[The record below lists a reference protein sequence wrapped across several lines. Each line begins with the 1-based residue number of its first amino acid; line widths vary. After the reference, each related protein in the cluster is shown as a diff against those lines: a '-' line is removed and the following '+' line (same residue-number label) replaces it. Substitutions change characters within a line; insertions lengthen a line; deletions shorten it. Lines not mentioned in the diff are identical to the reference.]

1 MGQLDDKT
9 ALVTGASSG
18 IGLAIARRFAAE
30 GATVYLTG
38 RRKAE
43 LDAAVAQVG
52 ARGIAIQGDASDL
65 GDLDRLF
72 AEIANRSGRLDIVV
86 ANAGVGD
93 YGPLGTITEEEYDR
107 TTSINLKGT
116 VFTVQKALPLLTVGA
131 SVMLLSS
138 SAALRA
144 APGLGV
150 YAATKAAIRSLAR
163 TWAAELAGRGIR
175 SPPVLS
181 RPRAGTSS
189 VPLSRTTIGPP
200 RPSQPH
206 RPRSAA
212 PAVPTRSPPPPS
224 TWPATK
230 ALSPPARNCSST
242 AAPHSSRRRI
252 GDPGR
257 IRRSRAS
264 EPRTCDRPEFKST
277 GTATTAYRPRIAAI
291 HPGRV
296 QRQAV
301 PTHVASSFSRRSSS
315 ATRSACAARPSGV
328 LMRLVS

>member
-9 ALVTGASSG
+9 ALVTGASRG

-38 RRKAE
+38 RRKAA

-93 YGPLGTITEEEYDR
+93 YGPLGAITEEEYDR

-116 VFTVQKALPLLTVGA
+116 VFTVQKALPLLTAGA

-138 SAALRA
+138 SSALRA

-163 TWAAELAGRGIR
+163 TWAAELVGRGIR
-175 SPPVLS
+175 VNALTPGPIETPGLNELLAAFPHGDRPTAAEPAPPTPLG
-181 RPRAGTSS
+181 RAGHPDE
-189 VPLSRTTIGPP
+189 V
-200 RPSQPH
+200 
-206 RPRSAA
+206 AA
-212 PAVPTRSPPPPS
+212 T
-224 TWPATK
+224 
-230 ALSPPARNCSST
+230 ALYLA
-242 AAPHSSRRRI
+242 
-252 GDPGR
+252 GD
-257 IRRSRAS
+257 
-264 EPRTCDRPEFKST
+264 
-277 GTATTAYRPRIAAI
+277 
-291 HPGRV
+291 
-296 QRQAV
+296 Q
-301 PTHVASSFSRRSSS
+301 SSFTTGAELLVDGG
-315 ATRSACAARPSGV
+315 ATQ
-328 LMRLVS
+328 L